1 MQELIQTHHLT
12 FTYPD
17 SPQPALADI
26 NLTIFRG
33 QFVVIA
39 GATGSGK
46 TTLINHFKKELLP
59 NGTRSGQILINQRP
73 LDSLDKLTSA
83 KTVGYVPQDPAV
95 QPIMDTVI
103 DELAFSLE
111 NIACPSEEIERR
123 IAELANYLGLDQLL
137 HNTIGSLSGGQL
149 QLVNLASVLILR
161 PDIILLDEP
170 TAQLDP
176 LSTQHFFDVLERIHH
191 ELGMTIVMTEHNL
204 STALALADT
213 MVLIQDRQLSFVGDP
228 ATGIP
233 KMAADAKLQYF
244 VPDVPKLFLN
254 LKLTDQKL
262 PISVADGQT
271 AILKQRLE
279 FQSAIQ
285 DMHRA
290 AAKPVIL
297 SAKDISFSFDHA
309 NNVVDRLALDLHK
322 GDWLSIVGKNGS
334 GKTTLLT
341 MLAGLR
347 VPQHGKIKFDRQIVW
362 RLPTGDRLSKISFLS
377 QTPAL
382 QFGAETVL
390 EELQNQADQLPQT
403 VSNEAIEAMIARLHL
418 NSVKSHSP
426 FDLSAGQQQLLGLAI
441 ALLAKP
447 QLLILD
453 EPTKGL
459 DPYTKQLLGKWLLE
473 VNQSGTTILMA
484 SHDMAFCAAYTKHC
498 AFMFDGHL
506 NTILPTREFFS
517 DNFFFT
523 TPINRLLRSQVPEAI
538 LVDDVTLKSEGTS
551 GDVS

>member
-1 MQELIQTHHLT
+1 
-12 FTYPD
+12 
-17 SPQPALADI
+17 
-26 NLTIFRG
+26 
-33 QFVVIA
+33 
-39 GATGSGK
+39 
-46 TTLINHFKKELLP
+46 
-59 NGTRSGQILINQRP
+59 
-73 LDSLDKLTSA
+73 
-83 KTVGYVPQDPAV
+83 
-95 QPIMDTVI
+95 
-103 DELAFSLE
+103 
-111 NIACPSEEIERR
+111 
-123 IAELANYLGLDQLL
+123 
-137 HNTIGSLSGGQL
+137 
-149 QLVNLASVLILR
+149 
-161 PDIILLDEP
+161 
-170 TAQLDP
+170 
-176 LSTQHFFDVLERIHH
+176 
-191 ELGMTIVMTEHNL
+191 
-204 STALALADT
+204 
-213 MVLIQDRQLSFVGDP
+213 
-228 ATGIP
+228 
-233 KMAADAKLQYF
+233 MAADAKLQYF

-309 NNVVDRLALDLHK
+309 NNVVDCLALDLHK